1 MTGSAQGKAP
11 GLSPAMARLVDEAGH
26 LPIAVD
32 AMGGDYAPQ
41 QVVAGA
47 RMAVEAGIP
56 VVLFGR
62 PDAVGDLGD
71 LPMVAASEVIA
82 MDADPGASVR
92 RLKDSSLVRAAE
104 AVRDGHA
111 CAMVSAGNT
120 GAAMAASLLRMGRVR
135 GIARPAIAIPIF
147 TPGHH
152 PTLLLD
158 AGANAECQPEWLVQF
173 AQMGAVYSRLRYGVE
188 RPRIGLMSIG
198 EESVK
203 GNSLVKDTHQ
213 LMTAA
218 DDWLTAAGAAFIGN
232 IEGRDLM
239 KPIVDVAVTDGF
251 TGNVTLKALE
261 GMLAAMI
268 ETLRTSVP
276 RSSFDDVHPTLSAL
290 DPENTGGG
298 MLLGVRGVSIISHG
312 SSSAHAIVNAIRLAQ
327 EMVQADVIGA
337 LGALRGAGGGPDADD
352 VADGD
357 GAMRASEHPQPTG

>member
-1 MTGSAQGKAP
+1 
-11 GLSPAMARLVDEAGH
+11 
-26 LPIAVD
+26 
-32 AMGGDYAPQ
+32 
-41 QVVAGA
+41 
-47 RMAVEAGIP
+47 
-56 VVLFGR
+56 
-62 PDAVGDLGD
+62 
-71 LPMVAASEVIA
+71 

-337 LGALRGAGGGPDADD
+337 LGALRGAGEGPDADD

-357 GAMRASEHPQPTG
+357 GAMRASEHPQPTGIWNKVQSHEPRCSRSCATGWPTSSRSTPPPSTRVTPSATTSTPTPSPSSSWSRRSRRSWASGRSASASRTTTSTT

>member
-1 MTGSAQGKAP
+1 MSVTATEA
-11 GLSPAMARLVDEAGH
+11 LEAISPRLAHLVTQAGH

-32 AMGGDYAPQ
+32 AMGGDHAPGEI
-41 QVVAGA
+41 VAGA
-47 RMAVEAGIP
+47 RAAAEDHGIP
-56 VVLFGR
+56 VVLYGR
-62 PDAVGDLGD
+62 RDEIGPDTGDV
-71 LPMVAASEVIA
+71 PVVHASEVIA

-104 AVRDGHA
+104 AVRDGMA
-111 CAMVSAGNT
+111 SAMVSAGNT
-120 GAAMAASLLRMGRVR
+120 GAAMAASLLRVGRIR

-147 TPGHH
+147 TPGST

-173 AQMGAVYSRLRYGVE
+173 AQMGAVYARLRYGTQS
-188 RPRIGLMSIG
+188 PKIGLMSIG

-203 GNSLVKDTHQ
+203 GNSLVKEAHR
-213 LMTAA
+213 LMTANDA
-218 DDWLTAAGAAFIGN
+218 WLRAPGAIFIGN

-251 TGNVTLKALE
+251 TGNVALKALE

-268 ETLRTSVP
+268 KTIGDAVDPATFEG
-276 RSSFDDVHPTLSAL
+276 VHPTLAAL

-312 SSSAHAIVNAIRLAQ
+312 SSSGHAMLNAIRLAQ
-327 EMVQADVIGA
+327 EMVRADVVGA
-337 LGALRGAGGGPDADD
+337 LTELARASGD
-352 VADGD
+352 VAPSDGLSH
-357 GAMRASEHPQPTG
+357 AVQPSGPEGD